1 MFIERQKR
9 VTDAIKNY
17 LNSEDIDF
25 KEAIDGNIIHLEI
38 ESVTDSQ
45 IEKIREI
52 DKEMNP
58 KETIKVKMSD
68 FIKQLDE
75 VEKEL

>member
-9 VTDAIKNY
+9 VADAIKNY

-25 KEAIDGNIIHLEI
+25 KETIDGNIVHLEI

-58 KETIKVKMSD
+58 KETIKIKMSD
-68 FIKQLDE
+68 FIKRLDE